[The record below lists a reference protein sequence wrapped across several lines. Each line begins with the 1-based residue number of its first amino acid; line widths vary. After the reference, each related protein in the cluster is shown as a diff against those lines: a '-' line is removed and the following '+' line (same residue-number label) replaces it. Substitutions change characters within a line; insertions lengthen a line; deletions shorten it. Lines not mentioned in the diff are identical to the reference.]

1 MLVIV
6 PLKHCIDFAYCI
18 ATLPQFIL
26 FIRIYRVTIRT
37 WLHDWQIKTLGDSMS
52 CTVRLFETAAPLG
65 GLILTP
71 LLAKMWIYAST
82 KHVWSLRDYQADLR
96 AGDLHWIAEI
106 LNYVLCCGKH
116 IHDLFRDVCFNIFST
131 FCCLHFSFVAC
142 LDKNDIPVES
152 SKDPCPDPAVIPT
165 DYVKDLGLQEDQK
178 EFQGWT
184 KLIHL
189 QKYVWGILFS

>member
-1 MLVIV
+1 MLIIV
-6 PLKHCIDFAYCI
+6 PLKHCIVFAYFI

-65 GLILTP
+65 GLIPTP

-96 AGDLHWIAEI
+96 AGDLQWIAEI

-116 IHDLFRDVCFNIFST
+116 IHDLFRDVCFNIFWHSVAFIFLLWLVST
-131 FCCLHFSFVAC
+131 RMIFQ
-142 LDKNDIPVES
+142 S
-152 SKDPCPDPAVIPT
+152 SHPR
-165 DYVKDLGLQEDQK
+165 
-178 EFQGWT
+178 
-184 KLIHL
+184 IHV
-189 QKYVWGILFS
+189 QIQRWSQRATWKI